1 MKRSDL
7 GGLTCSLAGA
17 LAEVGD
23 AWSLLIVK
31 ELMLRNRRFDGI
43 AAQMGVS
50 DSSLAARLKRLE
62 THGVIT
68 RRAYQQRPVRY
79 DYRLTQKGEELWP
92 VLVALTGW
100 GDRWQGRETPPL
112 TYGCVACGAADARPH
127 LACGGCGA
135 SLVPRTVTA
144 IQSDDMRT
152 ERALRASA
160 GTTGPAG
167 SG

>member
-1 MKRSDL
+1 MKRSEL
-7 GGLTCSLAGA
+7 GGLTCSLAGS

-50 DSSLAARLKRLE
+50 ESSLASRLKRLE
-62 THGVIT
+62 RLGIVE
-68 RRAYQQRPVRY
+68 RRAYQQRPIRY
-79 DYRLTQKGEELWP
+79 EYRLTAKGEDLWP

-112 TYGCVACGAADARPH
+112 TYGCVACGAADAKPH
-127 LACGGCGA
+127 LACEACGE
-135 SLVPRTVTA
+135 LLGPRAVTA
-144 IQSDDMRT
+144 TQSKAMQD
-152 ERALRASA
+152 ERARLAA
-160 GTTGPAG
+160 ND
-167 SG
+167 

>member
-1 MKRSDL
+1 MKRSEL

-50 DSSLAARLKRLE
+50 DSSLASRLKRLE
-62 THGVIT
+62 GLGIIE
-68 RRAYQQRPVRY
+68 RRPYQDRPVRHE
-79 DYRLTQKGEELWP
+79 YRLTEKGRELWP
-92 VLVALTGW
+92 VLVTLTCW

-112 TYGCVACGAADARPH
+112 SYGCMACGVTDAHPH
-127 LACGGCGA
+127 LACETCGELL
-135 SLVPRTVTA
+135 SPQGVTA
-144 IQSDDMRT
+144 TQSEQMQA
-152 ERALRASA
+152 ERAERSTLD
-160 GTTGPAG
+160 
-167 SG
+167 

>member
-1 MKRSDL
+1 MKRSEL
-7 GGLTCSLAGA
+7 GDLTCSLAGA

-62 THGVIT
+62 TLGVIA

-79 DYRLTQKGEELWP
+79 EYRLTAKGEDLWP

-112 TYGCVACGAADARPH
+112 TYGCVACGVTDAHPH
-127 LACGGCGA
+127 LACEACGER
-135 SLVPRTVTA
+135 LGPRAVTA
-144 IQSDDMRT
+144 SQSEEMQAD
-152 ERALRASA
+152 RARRAGEMEGGA
-160 GTTGPAG
+160 
-167 SG
+167 

>member
-1 MKRSDL
+1 MKRSEL

-50 DSSLAARLKRLE
+50 DSSLASRLKRLE
-62 THGVIT
+62 RLGIVE
-68 RRAYQQRPVRY
+68 RRTYQQRPTRY
-79 DYRLTQKGEELWP
+79 EYRLTEKGEGLWP
-92 VLVALTGW
+92 VLVTLTGW

-112 TYGCVACGAADARPH
+112 TYGCVACGVADAHPH
-127 LACGGCGA
+127 LACEACGE
-135 SLVPRTVTA
+135 LLNPRAVTA
-144 IQSDDMRT
+144 AQSDDMQAD
-152 ERALRASA
+152 RARRANA
-160 GTTGPAG
+160 D
-167 SG
+167 

>member
-1 MKRSDL
+1 MKRSEL

-50 DSSLAARLKRLE
+50 DSSLASRLKRLE
-62 THGVIT
+62 TLGIVE
-68 RRAYQQRPVRY
+68 RRAYQQRPIRY
-79 DYRLTQKGEELWP
+79 EYRLTPKGEGLWP

-100 GDRWQGRETPPL
+100 GDTWQGRETPPL
-112 TYGCVACGAADARPH
+112 TYGCVACGVDDARPH
-127 LACGGCGA
+127 LACEACGA
-135 SLVPRTVTA
+135 LLNPRVVTA
-144 IQSDDMRT
+144 SQSDEMRT
-152 ERALRASA
+152 ERAHLALKGPLRD
-160 GTTGPAG
+160 G
-167 SG
+167 